1 LYLVYVKYGL
11 NIQRSCVAFPRAHN
25 VDTFSIHPTVEVLVD
40 GNLKQFPSGVGN
52 ETIDGKECLRPIHT
66 DTQGNIVHIEY
77 VRPIRLTLGDFMKI
91 YSPDNMT
98 IPIMDNASRSTLIQN
113 LNLRDYDIRYS
124 YYSDDNKFT
133 RVKNPF
139 DVPPFWD
146 NMVVRIELT
155 SK

>member
-1 LYLVYVKYGL
+1 
-11 NIQRSCVAFPRAHN
+11 
-25 VDTFSIHPTVEVLVD
+25 
-40 GNLKQFPSGVGN
+40 
-52 ETIDGKECLRPIHT
+52 
-66 DTQGNIVHIEY
+66 
-77 VRPIRLTLGDFMKI
+77 MKI

-139 DVPPFWD
+139 DVPPFRD
-146 NMVVRIELT
+146 NMVVRMELT